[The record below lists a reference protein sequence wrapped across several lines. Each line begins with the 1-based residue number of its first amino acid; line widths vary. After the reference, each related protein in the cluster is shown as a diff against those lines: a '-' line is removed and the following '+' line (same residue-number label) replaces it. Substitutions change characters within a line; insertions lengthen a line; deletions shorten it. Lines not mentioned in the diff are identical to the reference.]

1 MQAKNE
7 MEAIKALNEKVA
19 GIVESGS
26 NANGNWIQYA
36 DGTMIQ
42 YGSILNNA
50 NGLATVTLPK
60 RFINSNVIVTTS
72 ISYNSYTS
80 NNSVLTLVFTS
91 NSSVGIY
98 SRKSDGS
105 VETNTTVKTNWQA
118 IGRWK

>member
-80 NNSVLTLVFTS
+80 NNSVLTLVFPS

-105 VETNTTVKTNWQA
+105 VETNTTVKTNWKA